1 MDKLINNF
9 ESGNSSSDGN
19 SKSGANAVTIWF
31 LTQNAHKVSEGKEA
45 LKNYPR
51 VRLEQLNVPKHEDKD
66 DSLPDAM
73 KEIAVAAAVNGAK
86 EYNRMVVAEDAGIFF
101 EAFNDFP
108 GMNTKWIMKKIGY
121 DGILSLLDGKNRK
134 AYFRTVLAVSL
145 PDGRYKT
152 FDGIIKGR
160 IADKVYGE
168 NMDCMDY
175 DRIFIP
181 DGSDVPFALM
191 MNDKRQMS
199 HRYLAFCKVG
209 EFLTEYGAEGLAD
222 KSL

>member
-1 MDKLINNF
+1 MEK
-9 ESGNSSSDGN
+9 
-19 SKSGANAVTIWF
+19 VTLHF
-31 LTQNAHKVSEGKEA
+31 LTQNKHKVLEAKEA
-45 LKNYPR
+45 LKGYPL
-51 VRLEQLNVPKHEDKD
+51 VNIEQLDCEKHENKD
-66 DSLPDAM
+66 DSVSDAL
-73 KEIAVAAAVNGAK
+73 KEIAVSAAVDGAK
-86 EYNRMVVAEDAGIFF
+86 KNNLVVVAEDAGIFF
-101 EAFNDFP
+101 EAFEDFP

-168 NMDCMDY
+168 DMDCMDY

-209 EFLTEYGAEGLAD
+209 EFLTEHGAQGLGD

>member
-1 MDKLINNF
+1 MNKLINNF
-9 ESGNSSSDGN
+9 ESGNSSGVGN

-108 GMNTKWIMKKIGY
+108 GMNTKWIMNKIGY
-121 DGILSLLDGKNRK
+121 DGILALLNGKNRK
-134 AYFRTVLAVSL
+134 AYFRTVLALAS
-145 PDGRYKT
+145 PDGNCKV
-152 FDGIIKGR
+152 FEGIVRGEIT
-160 IADKVYGE
+160 DKVYGE
-168 NMDCMDY
+168 DVDCMDY
-175 DRIFIP
+175 DRIFAP
-181 DGSDVPFALM
+181 EESDVPFALM
-191 MNDKRQMS
+191 MGDKTHMS
-199 HRYLAFCKVG
+199 HRYRAFCKLG
-209 EFLTEYGAEGLAD
+209 EYLSGSDE
-222 KSL
+222 K